1 MKHHDEN
8 DDQSQGSRPSPAMP
22 DEYDRIYGSLD
33 GLPDVTRTKA
43 STVIQTPP
51 LGVGGSRTFIVQTA
65 RQRDVGDTIFVQ
77 TVGPDGGRR
86 IVLGPDVAAAIARQ
100 RDSLTTMVARKH
112 GKRLA
117 AERKAAG
124 IAPAFLG
131 KGARGRRLPGGHVPK
146 K

>member
-1 MKHHDEN
+1 MKRYDD
-8 DDQSQGSRPSPAMP
+8 DDQPTAQGHGPSPAMP

-51 LGVGGSRTFIVQTA
+51 LGVGGSRTFFVQTA
-65 RQRDVGDTIFVQ
+65 RQREVGDTIFIQ
-77 TVGPDGGRR
+77 TVGPDGGHRY
-86 IVLGPDVAAAIARQ
+86 VLGPEVAGVIARQ

-124 IAPAFLG
+124 IVPAFLG
-131 KGARGRRLPGGHVPK
+131 KGARGRTK
-146 K
+146 KR

>member
-1 MKHHDEN
+1 MPTT
-8 DDQSQGSRPSPAMP
+8 QSQRDDTPSPSMP
-22 DEYDRIYGSLD
+22 QEYDRIYGSLD

-51 LGVGGSRTFIVQTA
+51 LGVGGSRTFFIQTA
-65 RQRDVGDTIFVQ
+65 RQREVGDTIFIQ
-77 TVGPDGGRR
+77 TVGPDGGQR
-86 IVLGPDVAAAIARQ
+86 IVLGPEVAAAIARQ

-112 GKRLA
+112 GKRIA

-131 KGARGRRLPGGHVPK
+131 KGARAKSKKGGR
-146 K
+146 